1 MKIDRTK
8 NASKNILFGSVLKL
22 YQIVVP
28 FILRTAMIKYLGMEY
43 IGLNSLFISI
53 LSVLNLAELGVG
65 SAMVFSMYRPIA
77 EDDEV
82 TICALMR
89 LYKIYY
95 RVIGLVIL
103 IIGLAIT
110 PAIPKLITGTIP
122 HGINIF
128 ILYWLNLGATVVS
141 YWLFGYKTCLLTAH
155 QRTYV
160 SSRTL
165 LCTNSIQYV
174 LQFVALAVFGNYY
187 YYLFI
192 ALFLQAVSNIVSA
205 IIVDKMFPNYHPKG
219 KLDKDVVKQINRRV
233 KDLFTNK
240 IGNVLLNSVDSI
252 VISAFLGLSS
262 LAVYNNYYYVINCVM
277 GFVTIFYNSITAG
290 IGNSIIVE
298 TKEKNYND
306 FKTFQFIV
314 FWIVAFCGSCL
325 LCLYQ
330 PFMKLWIG
338 DSRYILPFAMVI
350 LFCIY
355 FLNLQMIRALET
367 YKDAG
372 GIWHEDRYRPLIA
385 SLANLVINIILVQ
398 FIGLYGILL
407 STILSSLLINVPW
420 LIHNVFKNIFK
431 CSCVEQVKNMA
442 KYIIVDAFIMA
453 ITYMLCSFIVREGYL
468 SFGVKMLISAAC
480 PNILTILVYYK
491 NREFHSAM
499 NIVSRML
506 PNKMGVAIRKW
517 NQNKEM

>member
-1 MKIDRTK
+1 MKINRTK
-8 NASKNILFGSVLKL
+8 NASKNILFGSILKL

-28 FILRTAMIKYLGMEY
+28 FILRTAMIRYLGMEY

-65 SAMVFSMYRPIA
+65 SAMVFSMYKPIA

-95 RVIGLVIL
+95 RIIGLVIL
-103 IIGLAIT
+103 VIGVIIT

-122 HGINIF
+122 QGINVY
-128 ILYWLNLGATVVS
+128 ILYWLNLGATVLS

-155 QRTYV
+155 QKTYV

-174 LQFVALAVFGNYY
+174 LQFIALAVFGNYY

-205 IIVDKMFPNYHPKG
+205 IIVDRMFPNYHPRG
-219 KLDKDVVKQINRRV
+219 KLDKKVVKQINQRV

-240 IGNVLLNSVDSI
+240 IGNVLLNSADSI

-262 LAVYNNYYYVINCVM
+262 LAIYNNYYYVINCVM

-290 IGNSIIVE
+290 IGNSIITE
-298 TKEKNYND
+298 TREKNYKD

-338 DSRYILPFAMVI
+338 DSKYILPFAMVI

-355 FLNLQMIRALET
+355 FLSLQMIRALET

-385 SLANLVINIILVQ
+385 AITNLVINIILVQ
-398 FIGLYGILL
+398 FIGLYGIIL
-407 STILSSLLINVPW
+407 STILASLVVNVPW

-431 CSCVEQVKNMA
+431 CSCVEQVKNMVR
-442 KYIIVDAFIMA
+442 YIIIDTLIMV
-453 ITYMLCSFIVREGYL
+453 ITYMLCSFVVGEDYL
-468 SFGVKMLISAAC
+468 TFGLKMVICVIC
-480 PNILTILVYYK
+480 PNGLILLVYCR

-499 NIVSRML
+499 DIVSRML
-506 PNKMGVAIRKW
+506 PNKIGVLIRRW
-517 NQNKEM
+517 NQNKGM

>member
-1 MKIDRTK
+1 MKINRTK
-8 NASKNILFGSVLKL
+8 NASKNIFFGAILKL
-22 YQIVVP
+22 YQIIIP

-65 SAMVFSMYRPIA
+65 SAMVFSMYKPIA

-95 RVIGLVIL
+95 RIIGLVIL
-103 IIGLAIT
+103 SIGVVLT
-110 PAIPKLITGTIP
+110 PAIPKLITGTVP
-122 HGINIF
+122 SGINVY

-165 LCTNSIQYV
+165 LCTNSVQYI
-174 LQFVALAVFGNYY
+174 LQFLALALFRNYY

-219 KLDKDVVKQINRRV
+219 KLDKEVVKQINQRV
-233 KDLFTNK
+233 RDLFTNK
-240 IGNVLLNSVDSI
+240 LGSVLLNSADSI

-277 GFVTIFYNSITAG
+277 GFITIFYNSITAG
-290 IGNSIIVE
+290 IGNSILTE
-298 TKEKNYND
+298 TKEKNYTD

-338 DSRYILPFAMVI
+338 DTKYVLPFTMVI
-350 LFCIY
+350 LFCVY
-355 FLNLQMIRALET
+355 FLSLQMIRALET

-372 GIWHEDRYRPLIA
+372 GIWHEDRFRPLIA
-385 SLANLVINIILVQ
+385 AIVNLVINLILVRY
-398 FIGLYGILL
+398 IGLYGIIV
-407 STILSSLLINVPW
+407 STILASLFVNVPW
-420 LIHNVFKNIFK
+420 LIHNVFVNIFRRG
-431 CSCVEQVKNMA
+431 CWEQVLKMLR
-442 KYIIVDAFIMA
+442 YILIDVFIA
-453 ITYMLCSFIVREGYL
+453 AVTYILCNFVHGEGYL
-468 SFGVKMLISAAC
+468 AFVLKILICVISSNAM
-480 PNILTILVYYK
+480 IITIYFKTSEFKEAIQIMWRMVPDKLRK
-491 NREFHSAM
+491 GRE
-499 NIVSRML
+499 
-506 PNKMGVAIRKW
+506 K
-517 NQNKEM
+517 

>member
-1 MKIDRTK
+1 MNRTK
-8 NASKNILFGSVLKL
+8 NASKNIFFGAILKL
-22 YQIVVP
+22 YQIIIP

-65 SAMVFSMYRPIA
+65 SAMVFSMYKPIA

-95 RVIGLVIL
+95 RIIGLVIL
-103 IIGLAIT
+103 SIGVVLT
-110 PAIPKLITGTIP
+110 PAIPKLITGTVP
-122 HGINIF
+122 SGINVY

-165 LCTNSIQYV
+165 LCTNSVQYI
-174 LQFVALAVFGNYY
+174 LQFLALALFRNYY

-219 KLDKDVVKQINRRV
+219 KLDKEVVKQINQRV
-233 KDLFTNK
+233 RDLFTNK
-240 IGNVLLNSVDSI
+240 LGSVLLNSADSI

-277 GFVTIFYNSITAG
+277 GFITIFYNSITAG
-290 IGNSIIVE
+290 IGNSILTE
-298 TKEKNYND
+298 TKEKNYTD

-338 DSRYILPFAMVI
+338 DTKYVLPFTMVI
-350 LFCIY
+350 LFCVY
-355 FLNLQMIRALET
+355 FLSLQMIRALET

-372 GIWHEDRYRPLIA
+372 GIWHEDRFRPLIA
-385 SLANLVINIILVQ
+385 AIVNLVINLILVRY
-398 FIGLYGILL
+398 IGLYGIIV
-407 STILSSLLINVPW
+407 STILASLFVNVPW
-420 LIHNVFKNIFK
+420 LIHNVFVNIFRRG
-431 CSCVEQVKNMA
+431 CWEQVLKMLR
-442 KYIIVDAFIMA
+442 YILIDVFIA
-453 ITYMLCSFIVREGYL
+453 AVTYILCNFVHGEGYL
-468 SFGVKMLISAAC
+468 AFVLKILICVISSNAM
-480 PNILTILVYYK
+480 IITIYFKTSEFKEAIQIMWRMVPDKLRK
-491 NREFHSAM
+491 GRE
-499 NIVSRML
+499 
-506 PNKMGVAIRKW
+506 K
-517 NQNKEM
+517 

>member
-1 MKIDRTK
+1 MKINRTK
-8 NASKNILFGSVLKL
+8 NASKNILFGSILKL

-28 FILRTAMIKYLGMEY
+28 FILRTAMIRYLGMEY

-95 RVIGLVIL
+95 RVIGLIIL
-103 IIGLAIT
+103 AVGALIT
-110 PAIPKLITGTIP
+110 PAIPKLITGTVP
-122 HGINIF
+122 QGINVY
-128 ILYWLNLGATVVS
+128 ILYWLNLGATVLS

-155 QRTYV
+155 QKTYV

-174 LQFVALAVFGNYY
+174 LQFIALAVFGNYY

-205 IIVDKMFPNYHPKG
+205 IIVDRMFPNYHPRG
-219 KLDKDVVKQINRRV
+219 KLDKKVVKQINQRV

-240 IGNVLLNSVDSI
+240 IGNVLLNSADSI

-262 LAVYNNYYYVINCVM
+262 LAIYNNYYYVINCVM
-277 GFVTIFYNSITAG
+277 GFITIFYNSITAG
-290 IGNSIIVE
+290 IGNSIITE
-298 TKEKNYND
+298 TREKNYKD

-338 DSRYILPFAMVI
+338 DPKYILPFAMVI

-355 FLNLQMIRALET
+355 FLSLQMIRALET

-385 SLANLVINIILVQ
+385 AITNLIINIILVQ
-398 FIGLYGILL
+398 FVGLYGIII
-407 STILSSLLINVPW
+407 STILASLIVNIPW

-431 CSCVEQVKNMA
+431 RSCVEQVKCMM
-442 KYIIVDAFIMA
+442 KYIMVDTFIMA
-453 ITYMLCSFIVREGYL
+453 ITYLVCSCVGGEGYI
-468 SFGVKMLISAAC
+468 SFGIKMLVCVFI
-480 PNILTILVYYK
+480 PNVLMIVIYRK
-491 NREFHSAM
+491 NNEFNGSV
-499 NIVSRML
+499 NIISRML
-506 PNKMGVAIRKW
+506 PNKVGAIVRKI
-517 NQNKEM
+517 NKKM

>member
-1 MKIDRTK
+1 MKINRTK
-8 NASKNILFGSVLKL
+8 NASKNIFFGAILKL
-22 YQIVVP
+22 YQIIIP

-65 SAMVFSMYRPIA
+65 SAMVFSMYKPIA

-95 RVIGLVIL
+95 RIIGLVIL
-103 IIGLAIT
+103 SIGVVLT
-110 PAIPKLITGTIP
+110 PAIPKLITGTVP
-122 HGINIF
+122 SGINVY

-165 LCTNSIQYV
+165 LCTNSVQYI
-174 LQFVALAVFGNYY
+174 LQFLALALFRNYY

-219 KLDKDVVKQINRRV
+219 KLDKEVVKQINQRV
-233 KDLFTNK
+233 RDLFTNK
-240 IGNVLLNSVDSI
+240 LGSVLLNSADSI

-277 GFVTIFYNSITAG
+277 GFITIFYNSITAG
-290 IGNSIIVE
+290 IGNSILTE
-298 TKEKNYND
+298 TKEKNYTD

-338 DSRYILPFAMVI
+338 DTKYVLPFTMVI
-350 LFCIY
+350 LFCVY
-355 FLNLQMIRALET
+355 FLSLQMIRALET

-372 GIWHEDRYRPLIA
+372 GIWHEDRFRPLIA
-385 SLANLVINIILVQ
+385 AIVNLVINLILVRY
-398 FIGLYGILL
+398 IGLYGIIV
-407 STILSSLLINVPW
+407 STILASLFVNVPW
-420 LIHNVFKNIFK
+420 LIHNVFVNIFRRG
-431 CSCVEQVKNMA
+431 CWEQVLKMLR
-442 KYIIVDAFIMA
+442 YILIDVFIA
-453 ITYMLCSFIVREGYL
+453 AVTYILCNFVHGEGYL
-468 SFGVKMLISAAC
+468 AFVLKILICVISSNAM
-480 PNILTILVYYK
+480 IITIYFK
-491 NREFHSAM
+491 TSEFKEAIQIM
-499 NIVSRML
+499 WRMVPDKL
-506 PNKMGVAIRKW
+506 R
-517 NQNKEM
+517 